1 MSRSIIC
8 CGVIRLIQNV
18 NSNTINNT
26 FSSALNKQKTAALQ
40 SVNFDS
46 YLKTEEKSSEP
57 AVYKIPEENSG
68 EAEGKKPEEKSKKTI
83 WSQVEGNYYCTYM
96 IDAKGNKILLSQ
108 VPVDVAQLN
117 KTDNMAAMASGS
129 TTNQGNEPNNV
140 NSENTKEALE
150 LIKSVVG
157 IPNEI
162 DTKKEL
168 K

>member
-1 MSRSIIC
+1 MIK
-8 CGVIRLIQNV
+8 LIQNV
-18 NSNTINNT
+18 NSIVNTV
-26 FSSALNKQKTAALQ
+26 FSGAANKQKTVPVQAT
-40 SVNFDS
+40 NFSS
-46 YLKTEEKSSEP
+46 YLKTDEKASEP
-57 AVYKIPEENSG
+57 AVYKFPEENSG
-68 EAEGKKPEEKSKKTI
+68 ETAGKKAEEKSKKTI

-117 KTDNMAAMASGS
+117 KTDNMATLASGS
-129 TTNQGNEPNNV
+129 TANQANEQNGV
-140 NSENTKEALE
+140 NSENTKNTLE

>member
-1 MSRSIIC
+1 
-8 CGVIRLIQNV
+8 
-18 NSNTINNT
+18 
-26 FSSALNKQKTAALQ
+26 
-40 SVNFDS
+40 
-46 YLKTEEKSSEP
+46 
-57 AVYKIPEENSG
+57 
-68 EAEGKKPEEKSKKTI
+68 
-83 WSQVEGNYYCTYM
+83 M

-117 KTDNMAAMASGS
+117 KTDNMATLASGS
-129 TTNQGNEPNNV
+129 TANQANEQNGV
-140 NSENTKEALE
+140 NSENTKNTLE